1 MFGVRPAEGVV
12 AMASSKTSKE
22 QEALARLRNFGI
34 CAHIDAGK
42 TTVSERI
49 LYYTGKEH
57 AIGEVHDGSAKMD
70 YMEEEQERGIT
81 ITAAA
86 TTIAWGDHTL
96 NLIDTPGHVDFT
108 AEVERSLRV
117 LDGAV
122 VVFDGV
128 HGVEAQS
135 ETVWLQAD
143 RYNVPRLCFIN
154 KMDRAG
160 ADFDASCASIKERLG
175 ATIAP
180 LTVPVGFGDTFKG
193 VVDLIAMT
201 FLRFEGEQGSDVV
214 TEAIPEDLAD
224 EMELRRGELLEA
236 LADHDDELM
245 EVVLDGGEL
254 DAEQIHRVLRKAVLT
269 ASFFPIL
276 AGAALRNAGVQPLLD
291 AVVRYL
297 PSPIDVGAI
306 QGVDPNQTSRERSVT
321 PSRDEPLCAL
331 AFKIITDSHGDLVF
345 ARIYSGEIVQGKGV
359 FNPRLGRHERAM
371 RLLKMHA
378 NEREQVERA
387 GPGEIVALVGLK
399 LTATGDTL
407 CEKTAPILLEHI
419 EFPEPVISMAIEPK
433 SAKDRARLDEVLARL
448 SREDPTFRVQQD
460 AETGQLII
468 AGMGELHLEV
478 LKNRMVR
485 DFRVDANVGK
495 PRVSYRQT
503 VAGSGSAAH
512 TFERLVAGSEQVATV
527 TVAVR
532 AGASGSGIAIDV
544 SADEASIPTAFR
556 DAVREGI
563 QFGAEGGLD
572 LGYPVLDV
580 VADAT
585 GGKAHETDSTETAF
599 QVAAGEAFQAACHAA
614 GVVIL
619 EPIMAFEVTTPDE
632 FVGPISSD
640 LVRRRAVLAG
650 EEMRGAR
657 RVLRGTV
664 ALSAMFG
671 YSTTVRSL
679 SQGRASYTM
688 TPSGFAPVSEADR
701 KRLMLEEF

>member
-1 MFGVRPAEGVV
+1 
-12 AMASSKTSKE
+12 MAKNGAASKE

-70 YMEEEQERGIT
+70 YMQEEQERGIT

-86 TTIAWGDHTL
+86 TTIAWRNHTL

-160 ADFDASCASIKERLG
+160 ADFDGSCASIKERLG

-180 LTVPVGFGDTFKG
+180 LTVPVGFGDTFEG
-193 VVDLIAMT
+193 VVDLIQMKL
-201 FLRFEGEQGSDVV
+201 LRFVGEQGSEV
-214 TEAIPEDLAD
+214 TTESIPESLVD
-224 EMELRRGELLEA
+224 EMDLRRGELLEA

-245 EVVLDGGEL
+245 EIVLEGGEP
-254 DAEQIHRVLRKAVLT
+254 DAEIVHRVLRTAVLT
-269 ASFFPIL
+269 ASFFPVL
-276 AGAALRNAGVQPLLD
+276 SGAALRNAGVQPLLD

-297 PSPIDVGAI
+297 PSPVDAGAI
-306 QGVDPNQTSRERSVT
+306 HGVDPNKAARERVVE
-321 PSRDEPLCAL
+321 PRRDAPLCAL
-331 AFKIITDSHGDLVF
+331 AFKILTDSHGDLIF
-345 ARIYSGEIVQGKGV
+345 ARIYAGEIVQGKGV
-359 FNPRLGRHERAM
+359 FNPRLGRHERAL

-433 SAKDRARLDEVLARL
+433 SGKDRARLDEVLARL
-448 SREDPTFRVQQD
+448 SREDPTFRVKQD

-485 DFRVDANVGK
+485 DFRVEANVGK

-503 VAGSGSAAH
+503 VSGSGSASH
-512 TFERLVAGSEQVATV
+512 TFERLIAGTQQIATV
-527 TVAVR
+527 TVAVK
-532 AGASGSGIAIDV
+532 AGAPGSGLAVDI
-544 SADEASIPTAFR
+544 SADEASIPPEYR
-556 DAVREGI
+556 VAVREGVA
-563 QFGAEGGLD
+563 FAAEGGLD

-580 VADAT
+580 VADVT
-585 GGKAHETDSTETAF
+585 GGRPHETNSSDTAF
-599 QVAAGEAFQAACHAA
+599 GVAAGEAFQAACHTA

-650 EEMRGAR
+650 EEMRGSR

-664 ALSAMFG
+664 SLSAMFG

-688 TPSGFAPVSEADR
+688 TPTGFAPVSESDR
-701 KRLMLEEF
+701 KRLMLEDE